1 MELDKL
7 LVKIEAD
14 TTSLQRGLQDAK
26 NKINKSTSRM
36 GNDFKNLGTSL
47 DSLGGKVIKFGGLLA
62 GAFGV
67 YQVVQ
72 VVNVGKQVE
81 NLQVRLKALFGTA
94 EEGARAF
101 DVMRKFASRVPFSLE
116 EIQQASGNL
125 AVISEDANE
134 LAEILEIT
142 GNVASATGLDFRQAS
157 EQIQRSFAGGIAS
170 ADVFRE
176 RGVRAM
182 LGFNAG
188 AKVSINDTIKA
199 FKEKFGQGGEF
210 GNVTNDFAKT
220 LTGTLSMLSDKLFN
234 FRLAISEEFM
244 KALKKEFGD
253 LDKSLQVNAENIE
266 KFGREVGKSLADLT
280 SSLVKNAEEI
290 KLAFETLFAIFTTA
304 VAVKTINYVKNLNVV
319 TGTLLATLVAFN
331 ELTSMNNDALEENAE
346 KTKKIAESNNYLGAN
361 ISGLIREEEKII
373 SALEKHNIEIEQLVL
388 QQQLLNGVAGAYPDI
403 LKKQTKEVGI
413 LDNLIKALNL
423 SFETLQGESQEFEK
437 IFDKAIKNVGD
448 AFGDAIAKGE
458 EFGDAMKDIF
468 QNVISQVV
476 SLIVQ
481 LLILKPLLDS
491 IKANL
496 GGDGGGFSGIFKDIT
511 GMLGFAKGGY
521 IAPNKPAIVGERGAE
536 VFVPQTAGHIVP
548 NEKVGGGVNVVQ
560 NISFTTGLVP
570 SIRAE
575 VLNLLPT
582 IKQQTIQAVAE
593 QRSRGGA
600 FAKTFGA

>member
-36 GNDFKNLGTSL
+36 GNDFKRLGTSL

-72 VVNVGKQVE
+72 VVGVGKQVE

-244 KALKKEFGD
+244 KTLKKEFGD
-253 LDKSLQVNAENIE
+253 LDTALQTNQEAIE
-266 KFGREVGKSLADLT
+266 KFGKEVGKDLADLT
-280 SSLVKNAEEI
+280 SSLVKNIGLI
-290 KLAFETLFAIFTTA
+290 KDSFEALFVLLGSSVA
-304 VAVKTINYVKNLNVV
+304 VATFNFLKNMNVV
-319 TGTLLATLVAFN
+319 
-331 ELTSMNNDALEENAE
+331 AL
-346 KTKKIAESNNYLGAN
+346 
-361 ISGLIREEEKII
+361 GL
-373 SALEKHNIEIEQLVL
+373 
-388 QQQLLNGVAGAYPDI
+388 AGAYVILNKAFKDNGDELERQAKLREEHNDI
-403 LKKQTKEVGI
+403 LEFFGVTVDKSSTAFEKNRAEAKKLSDVLDILASKSKSASDLWQEKLDTIKGGTPEYSFMQT
-413 LDNLIKALNL
+413 LIDALSR
-423 SFETLQGESQEFEK
+423 SFETLKGESVEFEK
-437 IFDKAIKNVGD
+437 IFDKAVKNIGD

-458 EFGDAMKDIF
+458 DFGDAMKDIF
-468 QNVISQVV
+468 QGVISQVV

>member
-1 MELDKL
+1 
-7 LVKIEAD
+7 
-14 TTSLQRGLQDAK
+14 
-26 NKINKSTSRM
+26 
-36 GNDFKNLGTSL
+36 
-47 DSLGGKVIKFGGLLA
+47 
-62 GAFGV
+62 
-67 YQVVQ
+67 
-72 VVNVGKQVE
+72 
-81 NLQVRLKALFGTA
+81 
-94 EEGARAF
+94 
-101 DVMRKFASRVPFSLE
+101 
-116 EIQQASGNL
+116 
-125 AVISEDANE
+125 
-134 LAEILEIT
+134 
-142 GNVASATGLDFRQAS
+142 
-157 EQIQRSFAGGIAS
+157 
-170 ADVFRE
+170 
-176 RGVRAM
+176 
-182 LGFNAG
+182 
-188 AKVSINDTIKA
+188 
-199 FKEKFGQGGEF
+199 
-210 GNVTNDFAKT
+210 
-220 LTGTLSMLSDKLFN
+220 
-234 FRLAISEEFM
+234 
-244 KALKKEFGD
+244 
-253 LDKSLQVNAENIE
+253 
-266 KFGREVGKSLADLT
+266 
-280 SSLVKNAEEI
+280 
-290 KLAFETLFAIFTTA
+290 
-304 VAVKTINYVKNLNVV
+304 
-319 TGTLLATLVAFN
+319 
-331 ELTSMNNDALEENAE
+331 
-346 KTKKIAESNNYLGAN
+346 
-361 ISGLIREEEKII
+361 
-373 SALEKHNIEIEQLVL
+373 
-388 QQQLLNGVAGAYPDI
+388 LLNGVAGAYPDI